1 MTAYRFRMAS
11 VLRIRRLQEEQ
22 ARAALLR
29 ARAAEAEATQRTTSR
44 RDRLHRAVE
53 AGFGGGTTGGWR
65 AEQDQ
70 RERLGEAV
78 VAAKAAELWAA
89 ELASS
94 SLADWDDAARELGIV
109 ERIEEHHRARWVAE
123 TIAAEQKD
131 LDEQAV
137 ARFVRSTLKTGAAA
151 ARSKA
156 GGSCDEAPSGGS
168 ER

>member
-1 MTAYRFRMAS
+1 MTAYRFRMES

-29 ARAAEAEATQRTTSR
+29 ARAAEAEATRRATSR
-44 RDRLHRAVE
+44 RDRLHQAVE
-53 AGFGGGTTGGWR
+53 AGFAEGPTAGWR
-65 AEQDQ
+65 ARQDQ

-78 VAAKAAELWAA
+78 VAARAAELWAA

-123 TIAAEQKD
+123 TVAAEQKD

-137 ARFVRSTLKTGAAA
+137 ARFVRNTLQTGAAA
-151 ARSKA
+151 ARSAARAHGDGKPT
-156 GGSCDEAPSGGS
+156 GGAD
-168 ER
+168 R

>member
-1 MTAYRFRMAS
+1 MTSYRFRMAS

-29 ARAAEAEATQRTTSR
+29 ARAAEDEATRRTTSR
-44 RDRLHRAVE
+44 RERLHQAVE
-53 AGFGGGTTGGWR
+53 AGFAEGPAGGWR
-65 AEQDQ
+65 AQQDQ

-89 ELASS
+89 ELTST
-94 SLADWDDAARELGIV
+94 SLADWDEAARDMGIV

-123 TIAAEQKD
+123 VVAAEQKD

-137 ARFVRSTLKTGAAA
+137 ARFVRNTLQTGAAA

-156 GGSCDEAPSGGS
+156 GAHGDGNPTGGA